1 MYAEKKHVSDCK
13 LMLLSYITVV
23 AFNYLYFCTI
33 FSNYS
38 SVNLV
43 KISSAM
49 TTINLTKCSDNFGI
63 HVHKEYMGESF
74 QDYH

>member
-1 MYAEKKHVSDCK
+1 MYAKKKHISDCK

-23 AFNYLYFCTI
+23 AFYYLYFCTI
-33 FSNYS
+33 FSYYS
-38 SVNLV
+38 SVSLV

-49 TTINLTKCSDNFGI
+49 TTINLTKCSDYFGI
-63 HVHKEYMGESF
+63 HMHKEYMDESF

>member
-1 MYAEKKHVSDCK
+1 MYAEKHISDCK

-23 AFNYLYFCTI
+23 AFTTCIFVQYF
-33 FSNYS
+33 SYYYS
-38 SVNLV
+38 GSLV

-49 TTINLTKCSDNFGI
+49 TTINLMKCSDNFGI
-63 HVHKEYMGESF
+63 HMHKEYMGESF